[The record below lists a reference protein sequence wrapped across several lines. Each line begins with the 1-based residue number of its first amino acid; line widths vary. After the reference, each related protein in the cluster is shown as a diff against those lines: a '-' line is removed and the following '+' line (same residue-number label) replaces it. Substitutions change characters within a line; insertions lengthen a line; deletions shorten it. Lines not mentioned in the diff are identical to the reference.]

1 MAGAMFA
8 LVLLGALGE
17 FKTLQQVVVFVDEQ
31 TLALLFGMMVRER
44 KVERGG
50 ERDGGGEAVGSAM
63 W

>member
-63 W
+63 